1 VILPGSVNGD
11 LLHLIAASLF
21 LPLDELGVDTLSLRS
36 PGETSPLSLL
46 PR

>member
-1 VILPGSVNGD
+1 MTRCNESEEEAFPVQRD
-11 LLHLIAASLF
+11 T
-21 LPLDELGVDTLSLRS
+21 GVDTLSLRS